1 MRIIGILG
9 DIGSGKSYLAENLGY
24 PVFNAD
30 KEVIEIYNKDKNCFK
45 KLKQEFPN
53 YIKSFPVN
61 KKDVVKII
69 SFNKNSIIKLGKLV
83 HPYVNK
89 RLKKFLKKNKNKKAK
104 YVVLDIPLLME
115 NNITNEKMILIF
127 LQTKKNEV
135 MERLKKRPN
144 FSNKI
149 YDIVKKN
156 QLPLSLKR
164 KKSRFILKN
173 NFKKATIEKFVKKI
187 KQELSND

>member
-30 KEVIEIYNKDKNCFK
+30 KEVINIYNKDKNCFK

-53 YIKSFPVN
+53 YINSFPIN
-61 KKDVVKII
+61 KKDIIKII
-69 SFNKNSIIKLGKLV
+69 SFDKNSIIKLGKLV

>member
-144 FSNKI
+144 FSKKI

-173 NFKKATIEKFVKKI
+173 NFKKDTIEKFVKKI
-187 KQELSND
+187 KHELSND

>member
-89 RLKKFLKKNKNKKAK
+89 RLKKFLKKYKNKKAK

-115 NNITNEKMILIF
+115 NNIANEKMILIF

-187 KQELSND
+187 KHELSND

>member
-144 FSNKI
+144 FSKKI